1 MNTLRELEPADRQRL
16 DTLIRHAN
24 TERHPAMTDFIGGGH
39 RHINEALR
47 NALPPDEA
55 VQGFLD
61 ALPLMTDYTGASY
74 RVSHIARTGLAA
86 LQRGHAR
93 RFADLGA
100 QCAFVLPR
108 SAAAFALRTASAYP
122 RDGLCELYSIF
133 DESVPQKNLS
143 SAWLT
148 DLVVVPPATTLCLKA
163 LRFVAS
169 AGPTDAGPTRVIAH
183 FAGADPSC
191 AARYDLVSGVRHR

>member
-1 MNTLRELEPADRQRL
+1 MNTLRGLEPADRLRL
-16 DTLIRHAN
+16 DTLIRRAT
-24 TERHPAMTDFIGGGH
+24 TERQPAMSHFIGGGH
-39 RHINEALR
+39 RHINERLR
-47 NALPPDEA
+47 NALPPDAA
-55 VQGFLD
+55 VQAFLD
-61 ALPLMTDYTGASY
+61 ALPLMADYTGTSY
-74 RVSHIARTGLAA
+74 RVSHITRTGLAA
-86 LQRGHAR
+86 LQRGQVR

-108 SAAAFALRTASAYP
+108 NAAGWALRTASAYP

-143 SAWLT
+143 SARLA

-169 AGPTDAGPTRVIAH
+169 AEPASAGGARVVAH
-183 FAGADPSC
+183 FAGAEPSD
-191 AARYDLVSGVRHR
+191 AARYDLFSGARHR

>member
-1 MNTLRELEPADRQRL
+1 MNTSCELEPADRLRL
-16 DTLIRHAN
+16 DTLIRRAN
-24 TERHPAMTDFIGGGH
+24 TEWHPAMIDFIGSGH
-39 RHINEALR
+39 RHINETLR
-47 NALPPDEA
+47 NTLPPDEA

-61 ALPLMTDYTGASY
+61 ALALMVDYAGTSY
-74 RVSHIARTGLAA
+74 RVSHITRTGLAA

-108 SAAAFALRTASAYP
+108 NAATWALRTASAYP

-143 SAWLT
+143 STRLA

-169 AGPTDAGPTRVIAH
+169 AAPACAGRARVVAH
-183 FAGADPSC
+183 FGGAESSC
-191 AARYDLVSGVRHR
+191 AARYDLFSGTRHR